1 MTANNKIAFIRLRDW
16 PLANVRVKEI
26 VINEFSEFEVDTINV
41 GALIKRHPFIIFV
54 NILQII
60 LYYGKD
66 VLLGHKKI
74 RAAFWHTPYIFNS
87 IKKLLTKRL
96 SRENYLFTF
105 QMQSIVDCSIPNTP
119 HFVYTDHTHLANLT
133 YRDYN
138 LKKLYRQE
146 WIDLEKKIYQNASL
160 VFVRSSNI
168 LDSLVE
174 QYGIHSE
181 KIKCVFSGSNVV
193 VNEISTTDK
202 DYSNQNILFVGLEWE
217 RKGGPELIEAFKIVL
232 KKFPKATLTIVGANP
247 QIQVPNTKIIGK
259 VSPGSLI
266 NYYKE
271 ASIFCLPTRLEPF
284 GIAFL
289 EAMQARLPIIGTNIG
304 AVPDFVEDSFNGLL
318 VEPGDING
326 ISNALIKLLEQ
337 PENCRI
343 YGERSKEIADNKYN
357 WQAVGKRIKQHIINQ
372 LNPV

>member
-304 AVPDFVEDSFNGLL
+304 AVPDFVEDGFNGLL

>member
-259 VSPGSLI
+259 VSPGTLI

-304 AVPDFVEDSFNGLL
+304 AVPDFVEDGFNGLL

>member
-41 GALIKRHPFIIFV
+41 GALIKRHPIIIFA
-54 NILQII
+54 NILHIFF
-60 LYYGKD
+60 YYGKD
-66 VLLGHKKI
+66 VLLGQKKA

-87 IKKLLTKRL
+87 IKKILTKRL

-133 YRDYN
+133 YRDYDR
-138 LKKLYRQE
+138 KKLYRQE

-174 QYGIHSE
+174 QYEIRPE

-193 VNEISTTDK
+193 VNEINTADK
-202 DYSNQNILFVGLEWE
+202 NYSNQNILFVGLEWE

-232 KKFPKATLTIVGANP
+232 EKFPNATLTIVGANP
-247 QIQVPNTKIIGK
+247 QIQIPNTKIVGK
-259 VSPGSLI
+259 VSPGSLV

-289 EAMQARLPIIGTNIG
+289 EAMQARLPIIGTRIG
-304 AVPDFVEDSFNGLL
+304 AVPDFVEDGFNGLL

-326 ISNALIKLLEQ
+326 ISNAMIKLLEQ
-337 PENCRI
+337 PENCRL